1 MSVGCIMNFVIMDL
15 EWNNSFNKLTKK
27 FMNEIIEVGAV
38 KLDSELKFVDE
49 FSELIRPVVSK
60 KLRSK
65 IKNLTNISNEEV
77 RTGRPFAD
85 VINDFAE
92 WVGDDA
98 VVMSWGD
105 TDLRTLLSNCKWF
118 FKEEKVSF
126 IKKYADLQK
135 YCQCFINMENVQQA
149 GLSYA
154 AGCLG
159 IDPEKY
165 PHHRALDDSILSAE
179 CFKKVYDKEKFSD
192 FIKNCDGDFYGRLN
206 FKPYVIKNKSD
217 PLIDQNQFNCFCEIC
232 GGRVETIKKWKFMNQ
247 SFRGIFYC
255 ANCDREFKVSLRFK
269 KYYDYIDIKR
279 SYSEVVH
286 YKEEPKTTE

>member
-1 MSVGCIMNFVIMDL
+1 MYFVIMDL
-15 EWNNSFNKLTKK
+15 EWNNSFNKLTQK
-27 FMNEIIEVGAV
+27 FMNEIIEIGAV
-38 KLDSELKFVDE
+38 KLDDKLNEVNT
-49 FSELIRPVVSK
+49 FSELIRPVISK
-60 KLRSK
+60 KLRSR

-77 RTGRPFAD
+77 RTGRPFAE
-85 VINDFAE
+85 VMKEFEE

-105 TDLRTLLSNCKWF
+105 TDLRTLLANYKWF
-118 FKEEKVSF
+118 LKKDTVPF

-135 YCQCFINMENVQQA
+135 YCQGFINMENVQQA

-154 AGCLG
+154 AECLE

-179 CFKKVYDKEKFSD
+179 CFKRVYNEDKFKES
-192 FIKNCDGDFYGRLN
+192 IKTCDNDFYGRLV
-206 FKPYVIKNKSD
+206 FHPYVIKNKND
-217 PLIDQNQFNCFCEIC
+217 PMIDKNQFNCFCEIC
-232 GGRVETIKKWKFMNQ
+232 GGKVETVKKWKFMNQ

-269 KYYDYIDIKR
+269 KFYDYIDIKR
-279 SYSEVVH
+279 SYSEVVRT
-286 YKEEPKTTE
+286 KEEPETTDE

>member
-1 MSVGCIMNFVIMDL
+1 MYFVIMDL
-15 EWNNSFNKLTKK
+15 EWNNSYNKLTQK
-27 FMNEIIEVGAV
+27 FMNEIIEIGAV
-38 KLDSELKFVDE
+38 KLDENLNEVDT
-49 FSELIRPVVSK
+49 FSELIRPVISK
-60 KLRSK
+60 KLRSR

-77 RTGRPFAD
+77 RTGGVFEE
-85 VINDFAE
+85 VIKEFEE

-105 TDLRTLLSNCKWF
+105 TDLRTLLTNYKWF
-118 FKEEKVSF
+118 LKKNTVTF
-126 IKKYADLQK
+126 INKYADLQK

-154 AGCLG
+154 AQCLE

-179 CFKKVYDKEKFSD
+179 CFKKVYDKEKFNE
-192 FIKNCDGDFYGRLN
+192 FVKNCDHDFYGRLL
-206 FKPYVIKNKSD
+206 FHPYVIKNKND
-217 PLIDQNQFNCFCEIC
+217 PLIDKNQFNCFCEIC
-232 GGRVETIKKWKFMNQ
+232 GGKVETVKKWKFMNQ

-269 KYYDYIDIKR
+269 KFYDYIDIKR

-286 YKEEPKTTE
+286 SKETADTTDE

>member
-1 MSVGCIMNFVIMDL
+1 MYFIIMDL
-15 EWNNSFNKLTKK
+15 EWNNSFNKATQK
-27 FMNEIIEVGAV
+27 FMNEIIEIGAV
-38 KLDSELKFVDE
+38 KLDSELNEVGV
-49 FSELIRPVVSK
+49 FSELIRPVISK
-60 KLRSK
+60 KLRSR

-77 RTGRPFAD
+77 RTGRS
-85 VINDFAE
+85 FAE
-92 WVGDDA
+92 VIKEFEEWIGDDA

-105 TDLRTLLSNCKWF
+105 TDLRTLLTNCKWF
-118 FKEEKVSF
+118 LKKDSIDF

-154 AGCLG
+154 AQCLE

-179 CFKKVYDKEKFSD
+179 CFKRVYNEEKFKEY
-192 FIKNCDGDFYGRLN
+192 IKFCDSNFYKRLV
-206 FKPYVIKNKSD
+206 FHPYVIKNKND
-217 PLIDQNQFNCFCEIC
+217 PLIDQNQFNCYCEIC
-232 GGRVETIKKWKFMNQ
+232 GGKVETIKKWKFMNQ

-269 KYYDYIDIKR
+269 KFYDYIDIKR

-286 YKEEPKTTE
+286 TAETNNDNKTDEQ

>member
-1 MSVGCIMNFVIMDL
+1 MYFVIMDL
-15 EWNNSFNKLTKK
+15 EWNNSFNKLTQK
-27 FMNEIIEVGAV
+27 FMNEIIEIGAV
-38 KLDSELKFVDE
+38 KLDEELNE
-49 FSELIRPVVSK
+49 ISTFSELIRPVISK
-60 KLRSK
+60 KLRSR

-77 RTGRPFAD
+77 RTGRAFEE
-85 VINDFAE
+85 VIKEFEE

-105 TDLRTLLSNCKWF
+105 TDLRTLLTNYKWF
-118 FKEEKVSF
+118 LKKNSVTF
-126 IKKYADLQK
+126 INKYADLQK

-154 AGCLG
+154 AECLE

-179 CFKKVYDKEKFSD
+179 CFKKVYNEEKFKE
-192 FIKNCDGDFYGRLN
+192 FIKICDRDFYGRLL
-206 FKPYVIKNKSD
+206 FHPYVIKNKND
-217 PLIDQNQFNCFCEIC
+217 PLIDKNQFNCFCEIC
-232 GGRVETIKKWKFMNQ
+232 GGKVETVKKWKFMNQ

-269 KYYDYIDIKR
+269 KFYDYIDIKR

-286 YKEEPKTTE
+286 AKEEPETTEEQ

>member
-1 MSVGCIMNFVIMDL
+1 MYFVIMDL
-15 EWNNSFNKLTKK
+15 EWNNSFNKLTQK
-27 FMNEIIEVGAV
+27 FMNEIIEIGAV
-38 KLDSELKFVDE
+38 KLDDKLNEVGT
-49 FSELIRPVVSK
+49 FSELIRPVISK
-60 KLRSK
+60 KLRSR

-77 RTGRPFAD
+77 RTGRPFAE
-85 VINDFAE
+85 VIKEFEE

-105 TDLRTLLSNCKWF
+105 TDLRTLLTNFKWF
-118 FKEEKVSF
+118 LKKNSVTF
-126 IKKYADLQK
+126 IDKYADLQK

-154 AGCLG
+154 AQCLE

-179 CFKKVYDKEKFSD
+179 CFKKVYNEEKFSE
-192 FIKNCDGDFYGRLN
+192 FIRICDKDFYGRLL
-206 FKPYVIKNKSD
+206 FHPYVIKNKND
-217 PLIDQNQFNCFCEIC
+217 PLIDKNQFNCFCEIC
-232 GGRVETIKKWKFMNQ
+232 GGKVETVKKWKFMNQ

-269 KYYDYIDIKR
+269 KFYDYIDIKR
-279 SYSEVVH
+279 SYSEVIH
-286 YKEEPKTTE
+286 AKEEPETTEEK

>member
-1 MSVGCIMNFVIMDL
+1 MYFVIMDL
-15 EWNNSFNKLTKK
+15 EWNNSFNKLTQK
-27 FMNEIIEVGAV
+27 FMNEIIEIGAV
-38 KLDSELKFVDE
+38 KLDEELNEVST
-49 FSELIRPVVSK
+49 FSELIRPVISK
-60 KLRSK
+60 KLRSR

-77 RTGRPFAD
+77 RTGGTFEE
-85 VINDFAE
+85 VIKEFEE

-105 TDLRTLLSNCKWF
+105 TDLRTLLTNYKWF
-118 FKEEKVSF
+118 LKKNTVTF
-126 IKKYADLQK
+126 INKYADLQK

-154 AGCLG
+154 AECLE

-179 CFKKVYDKEKFSD
+179 CFKKVYNEEKFKE
-192 FIKNCDGDFYGRLN
+192 FIRICDRDFYGRLL
-206 FKPYVIKNKSD
+206 FHPYVIKNKND
-217 PLIDQNQFNCFCEIC
+217 PLIDKNQFNCFCEIC
-232 GGRVETIKKWKFMNQ
+232 GGKVETVKKWKFMNQ

-269 KYYDYIDIKR
+269 KFYDYIDIKR

-286 YKEEPKTTE
+286 AKEEPETTEE